1 MTPFDAAWS
10 IIKAFPRESLYTQS
24 DIDDVDA
31 PLPSGYGRLPF
42 RSIYQTR
49 HKTMHPAIQ
58 GMMDRVEEKT
68 GPHSPRGRITDDDRL
83 SYYQRILDVPT
94 LDEIERDEGTSAYLM
109 QGRADNNPQIAS
121 FARRGSMEDPEGYMK
136 PTKDYGFYRHK
147 ESPPDTLNLKDMSGN
162 LDFMNP
168 KSEYEDVVNRRP
180 DGTGEN
186 RFGRPIRFPGY
197 DDEGYFIF

>member
-24 DIDDVDA
+24 DIDDDA
-31 PLPSGYGRLPF
+31 DSVPLPSGYGRLPF

-68 GPHSPRGRITDDDRL
+68 GPQSPRGRITDDDRL

-94 LDEIERDEGTSAYLM
+94 LDEIERNEGTSGYLM

-168 KSEYEDVVNRRP
+168 KSEYEYLVQRGP
-180 DGTGEN
+180 DGN
-186 RFGRPIRFPGY
+186 IIFPGY
-197 DDEGYFIF
+197 DETGYYMF